1 MAGGGP
7 AARHPVREP
16 VMDDTPDFAAVA
28 RLAESLLGAEAQRWL
43 YKPNR
48 SFASLSPYEMAQS
61 EMGARIVL
69 EELARTIPA

>member
-1 MAGGGP
+1 MN
-7 AARHPVREP
+7 E
-16 VMDDTPDFAAVA
+16 TPNFAAVERMA
-28 RLAESLLGAEAQRWL
+28 AELLGSEAQRWL

-61 EMGARIVL
+61 EVGARVVL